1 MPENTLPPEFSQ
13 LCGWVPNRAEQE
25 KFIEINNFVWEDDVP
40 HLYGSAQEVKDA
52 FCWEA
57 EEAILGKL
65 LPAHAQK
72 IGSCVSHGWGRGA
85 QDLMLCEIFFGKE
98 SESWPGQVA
107 TEPIYAGS
115 RVEIGRGRVGNGDG
129 SLGSWAADWV
139 SKYGIIIRGKYGQW
153 DLSVND
159 ETIAKRW
166 GAPGAGVPDELE
178 PVAKEH
184 PIKTV
189 ALVTTAQG
197 AADALANYYPVPVCS
212 NQGFSMTRDANGICR
227 AEGSWAHCMEFRGV
241 CTLKGGKRILII
253 QQSWGE
259 SPTGPNVLK
268 LESGKEVTM
277 PQGCFGCEMEVADK
291 MLKGRDSYAI
301 SGFVG
306 FKKRR
311 KHEDWWPKQA

>member
-1 MPENTLPPEFSQ
+1 MTPTTQEEVMQ

-25 KFIEINNFVWEDDVP
+25 KFIELNNYEWERDVP
-40 HLYGSAQEVKDA
+40 QLYGSAAEVKDA
-52 FCWEA
+52 FMWEA
-57 EEAILGKL
+57 EEAILKSL

-85 QDLMLCEIFFGKE
+85 QDLMLCEIWFHKE
-98 SESWPGQVA
+98 SESFPGQVA

-115 RVEIGRGRVGNGDG
+115 RVEIGRGRIGNKDG

-139 SKYGIIIRGKYGQW
+139 SKYGIVIRGKYGNV
-153 DLSVND
+153 DLSFND
-159 ETIAKRW
+159 ENLAKRW
-166 GAPGAGVPDELE
+166 GAPNAGVPDDLE
-178 PVAKEH
+178 SLAKEH
-184 PIKTV
+184 PVKTV
-189 ALVTTAQG
+189 ALVTTTQG
-197 AADALANYYPVPVCS
+197 AADALANYYPIPICS
-212 NQGFSMTRDANGICR
+212 NQGFSMVRDANGICR
-227 AEGSWAHCMEFRGV
+227 GEGQWAHCMLVRGV
-241 CTLKGGKRILII
+241 CILKGGKRIFII

-277 PQGCFGCEMEVADK
+277 PQGCFGCEEQVMAK
-291 MLKGRDSYAI
+291 ILGARDSFAI

-311 KHEDWWPKQA
+311 KHDSWRPVA